1 MQSTIV
7 NPAATSV
14 DERLTMILIAREQ
27 SQALHRALAYH
38 ADMQGAIVVVDAAA
52 QATHLTRP
60 TGTLVYAHSPHLT
73 GASLATLTA
82 EGLKQVKTPFVV
94 VADVDSFMLVNALSD
109 AWQFLEAHS
118 QYVACQ
124 GYSLGYCAGVDYVD
138 YQRRDYKVDE
148 DFAEDDAAE
157 RVIGFMAQGFTL
169 LNAVTRTELLQRWL
183 TVAKPDLGEHWEDIG
198 RLHYLLAL
206 GKVRILPV
214 PYALHAAEGD
224 RDALRDHAIRNA
236 LHYVDL
242 KSRTERENFARHLSE
257 QLQGTVGELSP
268 EQVLEGFAALGESLN
283 SRHYLARDRLLRS
296 KWNVSAQAPEP
307 LFEPKQFVELPFYNP
322 EFFSLLEH
330 IEFLIHLM
338 PCGDEQLQQ
347 LEAALL
353 KQAELS
359 RAQSN
364 PDAEPLVSRL
374 WQAYATYSF
383 NAAIVDGLLGELEDD
398 EQAGEEVD
406 DLTVW
411 RDRLKAYGAR
421 DNGELLYGM
430 ESGQLLRWLDACR
443 PAPDELKALTA
454 KLAGKP
460 AGSEISVVLLDLDN
474 DLFKLQ
480 TTFDSLINGY
490 CRTFKVI
497 ILTSGEPPAATT
509 LQNTLHFVKV
519 TESNYIDKLNQVIRQ
534 STSDWLVL
542 AEAGDVFTASGLLKA
557 SAELADAAGC
567 RAVAMDEIH
576 RKTDGTLAHVLRPDF
591 NLDMLQAVPAL
602 MARHWLVRRK
612 AVVEAGG
619 YSRDFADALELDLL
633 LRLIEAGGM
642 NGLAHLSEPLLI
654 CPAPRF
660 EVNET
665 EHKALARHLRN
676 RGYQAEVS
684 SLLPGTFK
692 IDYRHTQRPMVSIL
706 IQAQDNLPEL
716 QRCLQNV
723 LQRTRYPRYEI
734 LIGDN
739 GSAAPEV
746 STWLAQQE
754 QSSSRIRVLRAEQPI
769 AASAMLNALGANA
782 AGEYLIVL
790 DAESQVV
797 NVGWI
802 EAMLN
807 QALRPEVGVV
817 GVKLI
822 DNEGTLTLAGLI
834 LGFNG
839 GVGSA
844 FVGASKDALGYMNR
858 LVVEQSCSAVSAA
871 CLMIE
876 KALFE
881 ALEGFDE
888 GEFSAALADV
898 DLCLKAA
905 QAGFLTVWTPQVL
918 VVHPGALSDAPQALQ
933 ALRDKWPEAFD
944 HDTAYNRHLS
954 LQGFGYSLS

>member
-27 SQALHRALAYH
+27 SQALHRALAYY
-38 ADMQGAIVVVDAAA
+38 ADMPGAIVVVDAAQ
-52 QATHLTRP
+52 QATELTRP
-60 TGTLVYAHSPHLT
+60 AGTLAYAHSPHLA

-94 VADVDSFMLVNALSD
+94 VADADSFMLVNALTE
-109 AWQFLEAHS
+109 AWHFLDAHS

-124 GYSLGYCAGVDYVD
+124 GYSLGYRAGVDYVD

-148 DFAEDDAAE
+148 DFSEDDTVE
-157 RVIGFMAQGFTL
+157 RVMGFMAQGFTL
-169 LNAVTRTELLQRWL
+169 LNAVTRTEVLQRWL
-183 TVAKPDLGEHWEDIG
+183 TVTGPELAEHWEDIG

-206 GKVRILPV
+206 GKVRILPI
-214 PYALHAAEGD
+214 PYALHASEGN

-236 LHYVDL
+236 LNYVDF
-242 KSRTERENFARHLSE
+242 KSRTEREDFARHLSE
-257 QLQGTVGELSP
+257 QVQGAAAGLSP
-268 EQVLEGFAALGESLN
+268 EQVLAGFAALGESLS

-307 LFEPKQFVELPFYNP
+307 LFEPRQFVELPFYNP
-322 EFFSLLEH
+322 EFFSVLEH
-330 IEFLIHLM
+330 VEFLIHLM

-359 RAQSN
+359 RSQSN

-374 WQAYATYSF
+374 WQAYEIYSF
-383 NAAIVDGLLGELEDD
+383 NAAIVDGLLAELQRD
-398 EQAGEEVD
+398 EEAGDELD
-406 DLTVW
+406 DLIVW
-411 RDRLKAYGAR
+411 RDRLRAYGVR

-430 ESGQLLRWLDACR
+430 ESGRLLRWLDACC
-443 PAPDELKALTA
+443 PAPDELKVLTT

-460 AGSEISVVLLDLDN
+460 AGSEITVVLLDLDN

-480 TTFDSLINGY
+480 STFDSLINGY
-490 CRTFKVI
+490 CRNFKVI
-497 ILTSGEPPAATT
+497 IFTTGEPPAATT

-519 TESNYIDKLNQVIRQ
+519 TESNYIDKLNQAIRQ
-534 STSDWLVL
+534 SSSDWLVV

-557 SAELADAAGC
+557 SAELADAQGC
-567 RAVAMDEIH
+567 RAVAMDEVH
-576 RKTDGTLAHVLRPDF
+576 RKADGTLAHVLRPDF

-602 MARHWLVRRK
+602 MSRHWLVRRK
-612 AVVEAGG
+612 AVVEVGG
-619 YSRDFADALELDLL
+619 YSRDFAGALELDLL
-633 LRLIEAGGM
+633 LRLIEEGGM
-642 NGLAHLSEPLLI
+642 SGLAHLSEPLLI
-654 CPAPRF
+654 CPAPAF
-660 EVNET
+660 EVNDT

-676 RGYQAEVS
+676 RGYQAEIS

-706 IQAQDNLPEL
+706 IQAQDNLPQL

-723 LQRTRYPRYEI
+723 LQRTRYPRYEV

-739 GSAAPEV
+739 ASTAPEV
-746 STWLAQQE
+746 SAWLAQQE
-754 QSSSRIRVLRAEQPI
+754 QSSSRVRVLRVEQPI
-769 AASAMLNALGANA
+769 PATAMFNALGANA

-822 DNEGTLTLAGLI
+822 DGEGALTQAGLI
-834 LGFNG
+834 LDFNG

-844 FVGASKDALGYMNR
+844 MVGAPKEALGYMNR
-858 LVVEQSCSAVSAA
+858 LVVEQNCSAVSAA

-876 KALFE
+876 KALFDG
-881 ALEGFDE
+881 LEGFDE
-888 GEFSAALADV
+888 GQFAVAFADV

-905 QAGFLTVWTPQVL
+905 QAGFLTVWTPHVL
-918 VVHPGALSDAPQALQ
+918 VVHPGTLSDAPQALQ
-933 ALRDKWPEAFD
+933 ALRDKWADAFD
-944 HDTAYNRHLS
+944 HDTGYNRHLS
-954 LQGFGYSLS
+954 LQGLGYCLP